1 MRATANE
8 IEIEYDTFGPSDGD
22 PLLLIMGL
30 GAQMTLWDEEFCEML
45 GELGHRT
52 IRFDNRDVGLS
63 TWFDDAGLPDMVQ
76 LMTASAQGET
86 VSSPYSLYDMADD
99 AAGLLDALSIERAHI
114 VGASMGGMIAQALA
128 IRHPKRL
135 RSLVSIMSSTG
146 HPDAP
151 QAKPE
156 VLGKLMAPPP
166 ETREAR
172 IEQSVDLWRTIG
184 SPGFETDYDRIRAR
198 SGRDYDR
205 AFHPEGTVRQMAAV
219 VANGS
224 REERLAE
231 VKVPTLV
238 IHGAADPLVPPGCG
252 ERTAQAIPGA
262 NLLMIDGMG
271 HDLPPQL
278 FRRISDAIAAN
289 AREAAS

>member
-1 MRATANE
+1 
-8 IEIEYDTFGPSDGD
+8 
-22 PLLLIMGL
+22 
-30 GAQMTLWDEEFCEML
+30 ML

-63 TWFDDAGLPDMVQ
+63 TWFDDVGLPDMVQ
-76 LMTASAQGET
+76 LMMASAQGET
-86 VSSPYSLYDMADD
+86 VSAPYSLEDMADD

-128 IRHPKRL
+128 IRHPNRL
-135 RSLVSIMSSTG
+135 RSVGVTRRG
-146 HPDAP
+146 HDRDEAP

-166 ETREAR
+166 DTREAR

-184 SPGFETDYDRIRAR
+184 SPGFETDDDRIRER
-198 SGRDYDR
+198 SGRDFDR
-205 AFHPEGTVRQMAAV
+205 AFHPEGTVRQMAAI

-262 NLLMIDGMG
+262 SLLMIDGMG

-278 FRRISDAIAAN
+278 FRRLSEAIAAN
-289 AREAAS
+289 ARKAAS